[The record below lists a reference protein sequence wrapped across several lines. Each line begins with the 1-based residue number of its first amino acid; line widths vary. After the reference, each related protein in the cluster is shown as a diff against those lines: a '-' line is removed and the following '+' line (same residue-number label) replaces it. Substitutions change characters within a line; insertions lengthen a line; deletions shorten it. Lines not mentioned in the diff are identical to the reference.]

1 MTAGSL
7 LSNVQNNDEHLE
19 ANLCTMLQHKT
30 VLVLE
35 KEWVTMHAWYESGVH
50 PRSFSCAEYES
61 PDIINYLRKVND
73 VPPSYNAGKLCTE
86 DPVSVSR
93 KFSMKFHAFFQTV
106 LKKGEVLGTV
116 DHFYWKKEYQAR
128 GAPHYHVLLWIK
140 DAPVIGR
147 DDPDK
152 VLKWIQERIT
162 CHIPDKKSDPELHN
176 LVTRYQLHKCSSY
189 CKRKRKV
196 SITRCR
202 FSFPRPHCET
212 AKLNSVSDSLKSR
225 KRIYELARTDSEI
238 RVNDYNP
245 LLEG

>member
-1 MTAGSL
+1 M
-7 LSNVQNNDEHLE
+7 
-19 ANLCTMLQHKT
+19 NLIS
-30 VLVLE
+30 VLTLNR
-35 KEWVTMHAWYESGVH
+35 T
-50 PRSFSCAEYES
+50 FSCSKYES
-61 PDIINYLRKVND
+61 PDIINYLRQVND

-128 GAPHYHVLLWIK
+128 GAPHYHALLWIK
-140 DAPVIGR
+140 DAPVIDK
-147 DDPDK
+147 DDPDD

-176 LVTRYQLHKCSSY
+176 LVTRYQMHKCSSY

-196 SITRCR
+196 GSVYITRCR
-202 FSFPRPHCET
+202 FNFPRHPCET
-212 AKLNSVSDSLKSR
+212 AKLNSVSESFKSR
-225 KRIYELARTDSEI
+225 NRIYELARTESEI
-238 RVNDYNP
+238 RTTTHSCSCSGK
-245 LLEG
+245 LT